1 MNTTSLNHSN
11 GRFGRDN
18 TDYVHFTG
26 SAINVYLDGDQRM
39 QITNTGQ
46 LKLDGE
52 GGSNVKVDVRQ
63 GSAKAWARGT
73 PSAFSDS
80 YNFSTFTDNGV
91 GDYTFSFTNNM
102 NNNLWA
108 PTTAGITTAARMI
121 NASNQ
126 QTSST
131 DIDGFSSSGSRVD
144 TATGVAIHGD
154 LA

>member
-1 MNTTSLNHSN
+1 MSEVITDKLTGRATAGDVTITS
-11 GRFGRDN
+11 
-18 TDYVHFTG
+18 
-26 SAINVYLDGDQRM
+26 
-39 QITNTGQ
+39 
-46 LKLDGE
+46 E
-52 GGSNVKVDVRQ
+52 GGSATMQLQQ
-63 GSAKAWARGT
+63 GVAKAWARGT

-80 YNFSTFTDNGV
+80 HNFTTFTDNGT

-102 NNNLWA
+102 NNNLWS
-108 PTTAGITTAARMI
+108 PTTAGITTAARII